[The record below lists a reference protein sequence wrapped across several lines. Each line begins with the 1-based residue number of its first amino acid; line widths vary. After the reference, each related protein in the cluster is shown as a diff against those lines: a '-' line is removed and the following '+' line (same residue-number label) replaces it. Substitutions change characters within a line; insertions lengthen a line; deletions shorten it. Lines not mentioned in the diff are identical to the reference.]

1 MANKEEKNPW
11 DDKWDLE
18 CKIMQ
23 TYSLVHEKQVEGL
36 LKFAEILKWPYLNET
51 CDAVEDVYSD
61 LRYGKTIPFDLYDWI
76 FGLVLSGKWMNI

>member
-1 MANKEEKNPW
+1 LANKEEKNPW

-36 LKFAEILKWPYLNET
+36 LKFAEMLK
-51 CDAVEDVYSD
+51 
-61 LRYGKTIPFDLYDWI
+61 
-76 FGLVLSGKWMNI
+76 